1 MERLASRELV
11 GHDSS
16 TSFLLR
22 TVEDKQ
28 LDLLL
33 PNIAV
38 GLGLRLNIPNWIVQI
53 RNAAAAAA
61 TTAVDSFNGT
71 VVVAATAA
79 ATAARTRM
87 DRQH

>member
-38 GLGLRLNIPNWIVQI
+38 GLGASDLKIPNWIVPI
-53 RNAAAAAA
+53 RNAAAAAAAA

-79 ATAARTRM
+79 ATAA
-87 DRQH
+87 